1 MVGDSQGKGN
11 NNTLRDY
18 RKYPGPQPTVTQHV
32 EGLLGARIQVW
43 ESATGCSDFSPSL
56 LSPLPTYLP
65 SSLQISCVLFG
76 LAESGQSLGGH
87 EHSDLTDGSQHLNS
101 SCYPSTCITDILL
114 SYKHP
119 EVSFS
124 MEQAGV

>member
-1 MVGDSQGKGN
+1 MRAQTS
-11 NNTLRDY
+11 L
-18 RKYPGPQPTVTQHV
+18 PPLSLLPTSPTSSMQISR
-32 EGLLGARIQVW
+32 GLSGL
-43 ESATGCSDFSPSL
+43 TGCEENL
-56 LSPLPTYLP
+56 R
-65 SSLQISCVLFG
+65 
-76 LAESGQSLGGH
+76 GH
-87 EHSDLTDGSQHLNS
+87 EHPDLTDGSQHLNS